1 MMTPN
6 VAVPIDLLK
15 RFAPGTKLRDAV
27 ELIMRQG
34 MGALVVIGAGPA
46 VDEICSGGFDLVNV
60 PYTAQRLAEL
70 AKMDGGIVVDDAL
83 GMITRANVH
92 FIPDPTI
99 ATVETGTRFR
109 TAERLARQTGLP
121 VLAVSEEGRMV
132 AIVFSGDAR
141 FALQTVTELLA
152 EANQRL
158 QAIERLRGQF
168 NDAVVR
174 LNRYEADDVVSMR
187 EVVAVI
193 QRAGVIRRL
202 AEGLDIIS
210 AELGDASSLISL
222 QSSDL
227 TGGVSEMAEL
237 VNIDYQRRKPR
248 KGSSVFSKL
257 DTLSED
263 DLYDPDTVAD
273 MVGLGALDEHAQ
285 PRGARAIARVPRLP
299 DAVRDSILRRFTSY
313 EKLMGASA
321 DDLAKVDGVGKAR
334 ARTIL
339 SYLHPVSGSGAI
351 PVVVD

>member
-1 MMTPN
+1 MTPN
-6 VAVPIDLLK
+6 VAAPIDLLR
-15 RFAPGTKLRDAV
+15 RFAPGTPLREAV

-34 MGALVVIGAGPA
+34 TGALVVLGAGPA
-46 VDEICSGGFDLVNV
+46 VDEICTGGFDLVDA

-70 AKMDGGIVVDDAL
+70 AKMDGGIVVDDVL
-83 GMITRANVH
+83 GTITKANVH
-92 FIPDPTI
+92 FMPDPAI
-99 ATVETGTRFR
+99 ATAETGTRFR

-121 VLAVSEEGRMV
+121 VLAISEEGHLV

-141 FALQTVTELLA
+141 FALQTVTDLLA

-158 QAIERLRGQF
+158 QALERLRGQF

-187 EVVAVI
+187 EVVAVV

-202 AEGLDIIS
+202 AQGLDTVS
-210 AELGDASSLISL
+210 AELGDAASLISL

-227 TGGVSEMAEL
+227 TEGVNEIAEL
-237 VNIDYQRRKPR
+237 VNADYQRRKPR
-248 KGSSVFSKL
+248 RGASVFTRL
-257 DTLSED
+257 DTIDED
-263 DLYDPDTVAD
+263 DLYDPETVAEIL
-273 MVGLGALDEHAQ
+273 GLGALEEHAQ

-313 EKLMGASA
+313 EKLMAASA
-321 DDLAKVDGVGKAR
+321 DDLAKVEGVGKAR

-339 SYLHPVSGSGAI
+339 TYLDPVSGAGAI
-351 PVVVD
+351 PLVVD